1 MQSTYDFSFSGL
13 KTAVLRA
20 AQAICGKDYTLPSS
34 ALPELL
40 SQSQKADL
48 AASFQ
53 KTAVD
58 TLVEATR
65 DAEAEFSPTDIVVAG
80 GVAAN
85 RRLRESLGSN
95 LKNTPIFPDIKLCTD
110 NAAMVA
116 AVGYFRVKTKQK
128 PSDPYSLSIDPGLS
142 MLVSPQL

>member
-1 MQSTYDFSFSGL
+1 MQTAYDFSFSGL

-20 AQAICGKDYTLPSS
+20 AQAICGKDYALPSS

-53 KTAVD
+53 KTAIE
-58 TLVEATR
+58 TLVEAVR
-65 DAEAEFSPTDIVVAG
+65 QAEAEFSPKDIVVAG

-85 RRLRESLGSN
+85 RQLRKSLISN
-95 LKNTPIFPDIKLCTD
+95 LITAPIFPDIKLCTD

-116 AVGYFRVKTKQK
+116 AAGYFRVKTKQK
-128 PSDPYSLSIDPGLS
+128 PSDPYSLPIDPSLS
-142 MLVSPQL
+142 MLAQ